1 MKENNELTRD
11 DIAIDSDMQIDD
23 DVEQEILVYIET
35 WFDVDKKFRI
45 DTASDDSAWLNMYGR
60 YNPFEDSLRIE
71 CEISRQDGSS
81 YFDYKPTKAEAQLIK
96 NLITEKIREVYN
108 QTPKEFIKDE
118 CDNDPTTEE

>member
-23 DVEQEILVYIET
+23 DVGQEILVYIET
-35 WFDVDKKFRI
+35 WFDVDKKFHV

-108 QTPKEFIKDE
+108 QTPKEFMEDD
-118 CDNDPTTEE
+118 CDNEPTTEE